1 MASWSAILAM
11 TGFHYSAIDQR
22 MSFNPR
28 EGKYFWSNG
37 YQYGTVDIRDPG
49 KNKMVCLNLL
59 NGELT
64 LNSFVLNGYGHTEFA
79 GGKLFKSG
87 QQIEFEVEEISK

>member
-1 MASWSAILAM
+1 M

-22 MSFNPR
+22 MLFNPR

-37 YQYGTVDIRDPG
+37 YQYGTVEIEDLG
-49 KNKMVCLNLL
+49 KHKLVSMNLL

-64 LNSFVLNGYGHTEFA
+64 LNSFVLNGYGQADFA
-79 GGKLFKSG
+79 GGKMFKSG
-87 QQIEFEVEEISK
+87 QQVEFEVESNLSNH